1 MKLIPAIPEDS
12 ALARCRVPSELF
24 KLRTLIINQWAQVI
38 SSDGIIYAR
47 AWPFLKNA
55 SDQIV
60 QSGSIIIRDPES
72 QSEIDC
78 VASLSSDECT
88 TEL

>member
-1 MKLIPAIPEDS
+1 
-12 ALARCRVPSELF
+12 
-24 KLRTLIINQWAQVI
+24 VI